1 MLEPEL
7 YVMGASGGVY
17 ALLISQLANILL
29 VSQAGTVPQ
38 FGPFTA
44 ELLQRRCRRAPA
56 RTHVAV

>member
-29 VSQAGTVPQ
+29 VSEVQKSS
-38 FGPFTA
+38 
-44 ELLQRRCRRAPA
+44 
-56 RTHVAV
+56 

>member
-29 VSQAGTVPQ
+29 VSKDTYVTKVIACGVYLS
-38 FGPFTA
+38 FVTA
-44 ELLQRRCRRAPA
+44 LPA
-56 RTHVAV
+56 EPTPTP